1 MNSII
6 EEQKNSRLIDDTP
19 KKEFNELD
27 PMKQLGLPKLASTGS
42 LDKENIELFAA
53 NQKDGKEIPYVDGGE
68 SNHPYVL
75 PVKILDLIQTDF
87 VRNIAVM
94 LFNGNIS
101 NNCYERLIDCI
112 KGTGIPGNE
121 NNGLAALVATG
132 LLNEE
137 SIELFLKNPKA
148 FKVEETKSDE
158 NTELKPNELLE
169 KLKLMMERI
178 ITEQKKEQMSY
189 KGGQSNLE
197 PIEGNVGGYIHVSP
211 AIELPCAPLVT
222 HEKIRES
229 DLTAAQSEVSS
240 NYNSNPPEA
249 AADESEKTLKKQFT
263 TAHKTLFKKQ
273 KSEFGACLR
282 NSIYF
287 NRDQKKL
294 VYTDD
299 LVNILAHAVNNNNRS
314 RQVCINLGWLDKNG
328 KLNDS
333 NMKLP
338 KVIKQLYLKVTNEP
352 CAFGKRV

>member
-1 MNSII
+1 M
-6 EEQKNSRLIDDTP
+6 
-19 KKEFNELD
+19 
-27 PMKQLGLPKLASTGS
+27 
-42 LDKENIELFAA
+42 
-53 NQKDGKEIPYVDGGE
+53 
-68 SNHPYVL
+68 
-75 PVKILDLIQTDF
+75 
-87 VRNIAVM
+87 
-94 LFNGNIS
+94 
-101 NNCYERLIDCI
+101 
-112 KGTGIPGNE
+112 
-121 NNGLAALVATG
+121 
-132 LLNEE
+132 
-137 SIELFLKNPKA
+137 
-148 FKVEETKSDE
+148 
-158 NTELKPNELLE
+158 
-169 KLKLMMERI
+169 
-178 ITEQKKEQMSY
+178 
-189 KGGQSNLE
+189 
-197 PIEGNVGGYIHVSP
+197 HVSP
-211 AIELPCAPLVT
+211 AMDLPLPLLVT

-263 TAHKTLFKKQ
+263 TAHETLFKKQ

-338 KVIKQLYLKVTNEP
+338 KVIRQLYLQVTNEP
-352 CAFGKRV
+352 DGRKNKLV